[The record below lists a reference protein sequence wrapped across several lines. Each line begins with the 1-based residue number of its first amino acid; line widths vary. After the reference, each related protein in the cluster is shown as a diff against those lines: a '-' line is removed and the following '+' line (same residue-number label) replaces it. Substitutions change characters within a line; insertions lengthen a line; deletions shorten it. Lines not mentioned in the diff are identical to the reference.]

1 MVFAA
6 EDALFLPAAHK
17 GMSTT
22 RMNISNCN
30 LSSERM
36 VAYNIVKQP
45 HAAAATGGAAFGF
58 KLVKALPNHQQ
69 VRNSETQSGQIFPS
83 LRHQQICSLCTFLSL
98 QSSQNLQFFQSMVL
112 CIDVV
117 KYRFH
122 LSSFL
127 TCEDPINQF
136 LSQGTLDKEE
146 ILDSFIKR
154 IHGSTD
160 KL

>member
-1 MVFAA
+1 MRCVSLLKVTAEFDDVAFAA

-58 KLVKALPNHQQ
+58 KLVKALH
-69 VRNSETQSGQIFPS
+69 R
-83 LRHQQICSLCTFLSL
+83 
-98 QSSQNLQFFQSMVL
+98 SS
-112 CIDVV
+112 
-117 KYRFH
+117 
-122 LSSFL
+122 
-127 TCEDPINQF
+127 
-136 LSQGTLDKEE
+136 
-146 ILDSFIKR
+146 
-154 IHGSTD
+154 
-160 KL
+160 